1 MPSPTSPP
9 VPWTSQDI
17 PTPESMDGY
26 LSMLR
31 ALRQF
36 LPRGTPSPEVPADM
50 NGLTFRTANDI
61 ETILL
66 EADWTVTNLENS
78 WFVSGEIDAGGF

>member
-1 MPSPTSPP
+1 M
-9 VPWTSQDI
+9 QN
-17 PTPESMDGY
+17 MDRY

-36 LPRGTPSPEVPADM
+36 LPRGTAAPEVPADM

-61 ETILL
+61 ETILM
-66 EADWTVTNLENS
+66 EADQAVTNLENS

>member
-1 MPSPTSPP
+1 MPETSPP
-9 VPWTSQDI
+9 RPWTLQDI
-17 PTPESMDGY
+17 PTMQNMDRY

-36 LPRGTPSPEVPADM
+36 HPRGTAAPEVPADM

-61 ETILL
+61 ETILM
-66 EADWTVTNLENS
+66 EADQAVTNLENS